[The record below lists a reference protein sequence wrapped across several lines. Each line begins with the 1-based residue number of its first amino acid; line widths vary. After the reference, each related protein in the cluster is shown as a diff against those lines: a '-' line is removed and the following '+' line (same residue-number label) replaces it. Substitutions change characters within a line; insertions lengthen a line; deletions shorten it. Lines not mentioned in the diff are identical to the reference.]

1 MHPARQSLRLLVALL
16 LCLCLSGAASAES
29 PLLVIISAASPAAA
43 DYVPADLTPVTAR
56 RNDLDGNNANG
67 GVYVS
72 ATGTVQLCAPAA
84 EALTAMFAAAE
95 KDGVVLY
102 LRQGY
107 RSFAEEERRYAR
119 MKDQPDAVRP
129 GESDYQTGLA
139 VTVVGVDWRAKSPD
153 EAYAA
158 SAEYAWVKAHAAEYG
173 FVERFPQGK
182 EAATGCAWAPWHLR
196 YVGDAAGEIAA
207 SGLALEEYVAS
218 APAAESAESTPPED
232 PVDSE
237 DPTVPEDPVDAD
249 EPIVPESTPAATP
262 APAKPALPVVS
273 PEDYAAG
280 RLPAGPVVL
289 DVETSDGD
297 TEIILF
303 HD

>member
-16 LCLCLSGAASAES
+16 LCLCLSGAALAES
-29 PLLVIISAASPAAA
+29 PLLVIISAACPAAA

-139 VTVVGVDWRAKSPD
+139 VTVVGADWRAKSPD

-173 FVERFPQGK
+173 FVERYPQGK

-218 APAAESAESTPPED
+218 APAEEPVESTPPEE

-237 DPTVPEDPVDAD
+237 EPVDAD
-249 EPIVPESTPAATP
+249 DPALPESTPTPTATP